1 MELTSYLQLARS
13 ASLLSTHPKYKMGAV
28 IVNKKPVSVGCNLM
42 KTHPKYA
49 NGKETTLSIHAEVK
63 AVLSCPPN
71 LLQGAKIWIYRESR
85 AGMPMLAKPCENC
98 LAVLEEVGIKRVYF
112 TTQDGYERMDL

>member
-1 MELTSYLQLARS
+1 
-13 ASLLSTHPKYKMGAV
+13 MGAV
-28 IVNKKPVSVGCNLM
+28 IVNKKPISVGCNLM

-63 AVLSCPPN
+63 AILSCPRRQ
-71 LLQGAKIWIYRESR
+71 LTGAEIHVFR
-85 AGMPMLAKPCENC
+85 ANRDGSTALAKPCENC

>member
-1 MELTSYLQLARS
+1 
-13 ASLLSTHPKYKMGAV
+13 MGAV

-63 AVLSCPPN
+63 AVLSCPRRQ
-71 LLQGAKIWIYRESR
+71 LTGAEIWVYREDR
-85 AGMPMLAKPCENC
+85 KGNLALAKPCENC

-112 TTQDGYERMDL
+112 TIQDGYERMDL